1 MSELSGK
8 NSTRPELT
16 RFFIC
21 VAVISFLLHAVWEM
35 VQMPA
40 YKEMVGRPVLQTAVR
55 CTPATLG
62 DVVITFWIYAIG
74 ALGARDLR
82 WGVQPRWNVYLVA
95 ALLGAMHA
103 VWIEKAAIASGRWSY
118 TETMPTLPLLGVGLW
133 PFLQLVLLTPLTLW
147 LSSRYALRK
156 SNRRTQ
162 TESNSRM
169 S

>member
-1 MSELSGK
+1 MSERIERK
-8 NSTRPELT
+8 STRQELT

-21 VAVISFLLHAVWEM
+21 LALISFSLHAVWEM
-35 VQMPA
+35 AQMPA

-74 ALGARDLR
+74 ALAARDLS
-82 WGVQPRWNVYLVA
+82 WGVQPGWNVYLVA

-118 TETMPTLPLLGVGLW
+118 TETMPTIPLLGVGLW

-156 SNRRTQ
+156 SNRGTQ
-162 TESNSRM
+162 PESRPRIS
-169 S
+169 